1 MAYQKAPV
9 RSPTDSVQNWRR
21 LHVAT
26 IAIEFLKVL
35 RSILGLLAIIL
46 LTRSAGGREDAS
58 ELPFVIL
65 GSLTVFGALAKYLTY
80 SFAVSGGNLII
91 RSGWLFR
98 QNRTIPI
105 DRIQNIG
112 LKRGVV
118 HRMLGVVDLEIET
131 ASGRGAEATI
141 SVLGIEEAERFRQE
155 LLGSDHRPTM
165 PAPTGTKALVPE
177 RLTAGYSV
185 YKAHLGEL
193 MLAGATSNRAGAILA
208 FFSSLIVIPG
218 TVPELRELHGRFLQV
233 FGGGSGSELTAYV
246 SAALFLIL
254 GGWVIAI
261 VQTVVQYYG
270 FEIRQGDGKL
280 YRKFG
285 LLTTIENVI
294 PQRRIQ
300 MLRIRSPIVQRWLGY
315 CSLDA
320 STAGTFAESEPG
332 GRQALCPIVSIDDSR
347 EVSRRV
353 LPGYDPSRVVWTPV
367 HPATVFLTGLR
378 ISIVLSVLMGLAV
391 AYLSWSSYGFAAV
404 VAVAFGV
411 AYLQYRARAYSTS
424 PDFVVS
430 RSGVLTQ
437 DTCVVPIKK
446 IQHVLLTQ
454 SPAQR
459 RWGLASIRVAT
470 AAEISGGHLEIV
482 DIPLSDAEALQTT
495 LTDGAS
501 AAGAWLPDGV

>member
-1 MAYQKAPV
+1 MAYQQAPAH
-9 RSPTDSVQNWRR
+9 SPTGTAHNWRR

-35 RSILGLLAIIL
+35 RSILGLFVIIL
-46 LTRSAGGREDAS
+46 LTRSAGGREDTS

-80 SFAVSGGNLII
+80 SFAVSDGNLII

-141 SVLGIEEAERFRQE
+141 SVLGVEEAEKFRQE
-155 LLGSDHRPTM
+155 LLGPEHRP
-165 PAPTGTKALVPE
+165 AVSVQTGTKALVPE
-177 RLTAGYSV
+177 RLTAGFSV
-185 YKAHLGEL
+185 YKAQLGEL

-208 FFSSLIVIPG
+208 FFGSLIVIPG
-218 TVPELRELHGRFLQV
+218 TVPELRELHGRFLQM
-233 FGGGSGSELTAYV
+233 FSGGSGSALTAYV
-246 SAALFLIL
+246 SATLFLIL
-254 GGWVIAI
+254 GGWIISI
-261 VQTVVQYYG
+261 VQAVIQYYG

-300 MLRIRSPIVQRWLGY
+300 MMRIQSPIVQRWLGY

-320 STAGTFAESEPG
+320 STAGTFAESDQG

-347 EVSRRV
+347 EVARRV
-353 LPGYDPSRVVWTPV
+353 LPGYDPSRVVWIPV
-367 HPATVFLTGLR
+367 HPASVVINGIR
-378 ISIVLSVLMGLAV
+378 ISIVLSILIGIAV
-391 AYLSWSSYGFAAV
+391 AYLSWSPYAFAGV
-404 VAVAFGV
+404 VAVGFGV
-411 AYLQYRARAYSTS
+411 AYLQYRARAYSAS
-424 PDFVVS
+424 SDFVVS

-437 DTCVVPIKK
+437 NTYVVPIKK
-446 IQHVLLTQ
+446 VQHLSVTQ

-459 RWGLASIRVAT
+459 RWGLATLHVAT
-470 AAEISGGHLEIV
+470 AAELSGGRLEIA
-482 DIPLSDAEALQTT
+482 DIPQVDAEALLLE
-495 LTDGAS
+495 LTKGAS
-501 AAGAWLPDGV
+501 SAGAWLPDGV